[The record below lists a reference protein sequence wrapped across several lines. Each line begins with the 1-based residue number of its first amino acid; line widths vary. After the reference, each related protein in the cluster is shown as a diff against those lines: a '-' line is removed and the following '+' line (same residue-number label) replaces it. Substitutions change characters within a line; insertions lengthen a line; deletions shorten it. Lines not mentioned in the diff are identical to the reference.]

1 MDVTDMRDEYVQI
14 AETAMYAL
22 SMAQIPGRFLI
33 DFLPFLRYVPSWFPG
48 ASFKR
53 FAEHYKPIVDKM
65 IDRPF
70 DAVKKEMVRSSWEWH
85 ANPCLMKT
93 FRALD
98 WLDPP

>member
-70 DAVKKEMVRSSWEWH
+70 DAVKKEMVRS
-85 ANPCLMKT
+85 
-93 FRALD
+93 F
-98 WLDPP
+98 